1 MSGRGRKAVLPPAGH
16 RADEPMSSNGLVVTV
31 TNRAGFKQ
39 EYDFAELPVPAAM
52 QGSLAV
58 VFAAQARGW
67 TSHGSAIA
75 CWRQV
80 RVFAKFVSG
89 LECPPDDLDGL
100 TAAMLKRWRAAQIG
114 TNDGKKALV
123 TVRALL
129 LRDPRLA
136 TGAVAE
142 ELAKRIPMPSPSK
155 KSFTQTELER
165 VLLAAQQQFRAARLR
180 IQENT
185 RLLEAWRAGLLPEGS
200 REWKLGEVL
209 DHLAR
214 TGDVPRTRRPG
225 GQMGVTHRRI
235 LGASN
240 AASTWGRLFL
250 QRQELTA
257 LAVLLTHRFAWNLSV
272 LDRMPTPS
280 TAPAAGEGASV
291 TYQVQIEKH
300 RRGGG
305 RWFSTENI
313 TDSGAD
319 SPGRLITQ
327 AIQATAHGRELAARL
342 SPGTDLLMVARSQQ
356 VERWEHRNAD
366 RPKPVGPL
374 VFGIAPSDANWW
386 RRTHQLDGS
395 PFRRLRQKAVTREGR
410 PLQHSQ
416 GTHESV
422 YVLPDPQV
430 QQASREVFEAGA
442 LEALEQART
451 IVFEGK
457 VADAADPAHQET
469 ATADCEDEDSS
480 PWPSPTGGCGAS
492 YLLCLGCANAH
503 VHPGHHPRL
512 ALLHQ
517 HLDGLRS
524 AVDNR
529 TWHRDWLDHFLRLE
543 DLRDR
548 IGPTAWNAALLRVN
562 DNDRTLIQLLINGDL
577 AP

>member
-1 MSGRGRKAVLPPAGH
+1 VS
-16 RADEPMSSNGLVVTV
+16 GLVVTV
-31 TNRAGFKQ
+31 TNRAGYQQ
-39 EYDFAELPVPAAM
+39 EYDFAELPVPLAM
-52 QGSLAV
+52 QRSLAV

-67 TSHGSAIA
+67 TSHGTAIA

-80 RVFAKFVSG
+80 RAFAKFVSE
-89 LECPPDDLDGL
+89 LEDPPDDLDGL

-114 TNDGKKALV
+114 TNDGKKTLV
-123 TVRALL
+123 TMRALL
-129 LRDPRLA
+129 VRDPRLA

-142 ELAKRIPMPSPSK
+142 ELAKRIPLPNTAK
-155 KSFTQTELER
+155 KSLTQAELER
-165 VLLAAQQQFRAARLR
+165 VLQAAQREFRAAWLR

-185 RLLEAWRAGLLPEGS
+185 RLLEAWCTGLLTEGS
-200 REWKLGEVL
+200 REWRLGTIL
-209 DHLAR
+209 DHAAR
-214 TGDVPRTRRPG
+214 TGDVPRTRHPG
-225 GQMGVTHRRI
+225 GQTGVTHHGT
-235 LGASN
+235 LGGAG
-240 AASTWGRLFL
+240 AAATWGRLFL

-257 LAVLLTHRFAWNLSV
+257 LAVLLTHRFAWNMSV

-280 TAPAAGEGASV
+280 TAPSAGEGTSV
-291 TYQVQIEKH
+291 TYQVQVEKH

-327 AIQATAHGRELAARL
+327 AIQATAHGRTLADRL

-356 VERWEHRNAD
+356 VERWSHNNAD
-366 RPKPVGPL
+366 RTKPLGPL
-374 VFGIAPSDANWW
+374 VFGVSPGDARWW
-386 RRTHQLDGS
+386 GVTHQLDGS
-395 PFRRLRQKAVTREGR
+395 PFQRLRQKTVTREGR
-410 PLQHSQ
+410 PLQHSP

-430 QQASREVFEAGA
+430 QQQSREVFEAGA
-442 LEALEQART
+442 QEALAQARS

-457 VADAADPAHQET
+457 IADAADPAHHET

-480 PWPSPTGGCGAS
+480 PWPSPKGGCGAS

-517 HLDGLRS
+517 QLEGLRS
-524 AVDNR
+524 ALDDH
-529 TWHRDWLDHFLRLE
+529 TWRRDWLDHFLRLE

-548 IGPTAWNAALLRVN
+548 VGPPAWNAALSRVT
-562 DNDRTLIQLLINGDL
+562 DTDRTLIQLLINGDL

>member
-1 MSGRGRKAVLPPAGH
+1 
-16 RADEPMSSNGLVVTV
+16 
-31 TNRAGFKQ
+31 
-39 EYDFAELPVPAAM
+39 
-52 QGSLAV
+52 
-58 VFAAQARGW
+58 
-67 TSHGSAIA
+67 
-75 CWRQV
+75 
-80 RVFAKFVSG
+80 
-89 LECPPDDLDGL
+89 
-100 TAAMLKRWRAAQIG
+100 
-114 TNDGKKALV
+114 
-123 TVRALL
+123 
-129 LRDPRLA
+129 
-136 TGAVAE
+136 
-142 ELAKRIPMPSPSK
+142 
-155 KSFTQTELER
+155 
-165 VLLAAQQQFRAARLR
+165 
-180 IQENT
+180 
-185 RLLEAWRAGLLPEGS
+185 
-200 REWKLGEVL
+200 
-209 DHLAR
+209 
-214 TGDVPRTRRPG
+214 
-225 GQMGVTHRRI
+225 MGVTHRRI

-280 TAPAAGEGASV
+280 TTPSVGEGASV

-395 PFRRLRQKAVTREGR
+395 PFRLLRQKTVTREGR

-480 PWPSPTGGCGAS
+480 PWPFPTGGCGAS

-517 HLDGLRS
+517 HLEGLRS
-524 AVDNR
+524 AVDDH
-529 TWHRDWLDHFLRLE
+529 TWHKDWLDHFLRLE

-548 IGPTAWNAALLRVN
+548 LGPTPWNAALLRVT